1 MGHKRLLTAL
11 LLAAS
16 ASGCTHS
23 VEIDLA
29 FEAGL
34 PTATFQTGGLFSRPL
49 SDICIWSA
57 EIIDEVTGARIAEL
71 RSKRFN
77 YNCAHVSKVSFS
89 HPDSAFLWAKV
100 PGDLIS
106 GRHYRLDVI
115 ADGTVGRSDPW
126 LAK

>member
-1 MGHKRLLTAL
+1 MGHKRLLAVL

-16 ASGCTHS
+16 ASGCTRG
-23 VEIDLA
+23 VKVDLA

-34 PTATFQTGGLFSRPL
+34 PTATFRTIGLFSRPL
-49 SDICIWSA
+49 NGICIWSA
-57 EIIDEVTGARIAEL
+57 EIIDDVTGARIAEL

-89 HPDSAFLWAKV
+89 HPDLALSWVKV
-100 PGDLIS
+100 PGHLVR

-115 ADGTVGRSDPW
+115 AEGAVGRSDSW
-126 LAK
+126 LEK